1 MLTHRFKTILGDIP
15 DDWDAKPLRAL
26 TMEQFSGDWGDDE
39 GEQAVAVLRS
49 TNFTNEGQLDYT
61 DVATRYFP
69 KNIAVQF
76 FLKKD
81 DLLVE
86 RSGGGPDQP
95 VGRIGFIKSDM
106 SGSTVSNFV
115 QVLRPDPAKVDA
127 RFLGWALFELQRTGI
142 IERVQQQSTQ
152 MRNLNWRDYQRLLLP
167 WPVLGEQSRIAAAL
181 ELADN
186 TITKAMAELGAT
198 QELHRSLTI
207 RLLKPP
213 PGATWEKTTFASLVS
228 EKIRNGYSPSCPQD
242 PTGAW
247 VLSLDAL
254 SDSGFNPDAVKPAP
268 IQDVGLLPFRLR
280 VDDILVSR
288 SNTPELVGR
297 SGRYVGTPEVA
308 FYPDLMMRIRVNRAL
323 VSPEFA
329 EILLQST
336 SAKRWLKSRASGTSG
351 SMVKIKR
358 RDIMSL
364 SVFLPTTTTQNEIV
378 RSISAAREAVI
389 TAESKVT
396 ALEQAK
402 KSLLQNLLTGKIRI
416 PEGVING

>member
-1 MLTHRFKTILGDIP
+1 MLTHRSSTILGDIP
-15 DDWDAKPLRAL
+15 ADWGAKPLRAL
-26 TMEQFSGDWGDDE
+26 TSEQFSGDWGDDE

-186 TITKAMAELGAT
+186 AITKAMAELGAT

-297 SGRYVGTPEVA
+297 SGR
-308 FYPDLMMRIRVNRAL
+308 
-323 VSPEFA
+323 
-329 EILLQST
+329 
-336 SAKRWLKSRASGTSG
+336 
-351 SMVKIKR
+351 
-358 RDIMSL
+358 
-364 SVFLPTTTTQNEIV
+364 
-378 RSISAAREAVI
+378 
-389 TAESKVT
+389 
-396 ALEQAK
+396 
-402 KSLLQNLLTGKIRI
+402 
-416 PEGVING
+416 